1 MGNLYHNKC
10 LFKMNIL
17 ILFCLIFS
25 PVHGLNLT
33 PIVNLTSGPI
43 QGKVTEYASI
53 DVYQFLGIPYAKSP
67 VGKLRLQLPVKP
79 DPWTE
84 VKSVTDFGPACLQPM
99 NPVLNIPYTG
109 KTSED
114 CLYLNIYVTESTFNN
129 SSERLRPVLFWI
141 HGGAFTFGYGNE
153 GNTEGIPMVPLHD
166 VVLVTMNY
174 RLNAFGFIYFG
185 ANEPR
190 IPPNIGFQDQ
200 LFALKWV
207 HENIHM
213 FGGDPNSVTI
223 FGESAGSVSISAHL
237 LSPPSKGLFKRA
249 ILESGTV
256 YIDHDLDALITGSW
270 ELYNKTSCSKSEDVL
285 ECMQNLKA
293 KEILNGL
300 GDKLVAFSF
309 TAGGDI
315 LPYEPSKILAE
326 GLYDNSV
333 DLLLGVEKNEASMFM
348 NAIDPMAFN
357 HFSPMPIS
365 YREATNFLE
374 RIFDSKSIDYFRE
387 LYFGP
392 ETNNSDY
399 LRTQLERAYS
409 DLLFVCPTFVFG
421 HQYASNLGTNGGK
434 VYAYYHTQRP
444 KAYLPFF
451 NEWMGT
457 FHSSDIPYVFGL
469 PLINPDYSQK
479 DISLSREMM
488 KIWTH
493 FAENGEPPMVGE
505 TKWKPFQEKM
515 SAMILNI
522 DDWGKTETGRV
533 EFCLKQWDYLYPHV
547 SKKFQLFRYQS
558 PIL

>member
-53 DVYQFLGIPYAKSP
+53 DVYQFLGISYTKSP

-79 DPWTE
+79 DSWTE

-114 CLYLNIYVTESTFNN
+114 CLYLKIYVTESTFNN

-213 FGGDPNSVTI
+213 FGG
-223 FGESAGSVSISAHL
+223 
-237 LSPPSKGLFKRA
+237 LFKRA

-256 YIDHDLDALITGSW
+256 YTDHDVDTLITDSW
-270 ELYNKTSCSKSEDVL
+270 KLYNKTSCSKSEDVL
-285 ECMQNLKA
+285 ECMQNLTA
-293 KEILNGL
+293 NEI
-300 GDKLVAFSF
+300 
-309 TAGGDI
+309 
-315 LPYEPSKILAE
+315 
-326 GLYDNSV
+326 
-333 DLLLGVEKNEASMFM
+333 M
-348 NAIDPMAFN
+348 
-357 HFSPMPIS
+357 
-365 YREATNFLE
+365 
-374 RIFDSKSIDYFRE
+374 
-387 LYFGP
+387 
-392 ETNNSDY
+392 
-399 LRTQLERAYS
+399 Q
-409 DLLFVCPTFVFG
+409 
-421 HQYASNLGTNGGK
+421 
-434 VYAYYHTQRP
+434 
-444 KAYLPFF
+444 
-451 NEWMGT
+451 
-457 FHSSDIPYVFGL
+457 
-469 PLINPDYSQK
+469 
-479 DISLSREMM
+479 
-488 KIWTH
+488 
-493 FAENGEPPMVGE
+493 
-505 TKWKPFQEKM
+505 
-515 SAMILNI
+515 AMILNI
-522 DDWGKTETGRV
+522 DDWGKTETERV
-533 EFCLKQWDYLYPHV
+533 EFCLKQWDYIYPHV
-547 SKKFQLFRYQS
+547 THAMGKLNLNHVTKDVLREDN
-558 PIL
+558 

>member
-1 MGNLYHNKC
+1 
-10 LFKMNIL
+10 MNIL
-17 ILFCLIFS
+17 LLFCFIFS
-25 PVHGLNLT
+25 PIHGLHLT

-43 QGKVTEYASI
+43 QGKVTEYESI
-53 DVYQFLGIPYAKSP
+53 GVYQFLGIPYAKPP

-84 VKSVTDFGPACLQPM
+84 VKSVTDFGPACLQPTSLI
-99 NPVLNIPYTG
+99 NV
-109 KTSED
+109 KRTSED
-114 CLYLNIYVTESTFNN
+114 CLYLNIYVTESTFSN
-129 SSERLRPVLFWI
+129 SSKKLRPVLFWI
-141 HGGAFTFGYGNE
+141 HGGAFTTGSGNAD
-153 GNTEGIPMVPLHD
+153 TEGIPMVPLHD

-207 HENIHM
+207 HENIQM

-223 FGESAGSVSISAHL
+223 FGESAGSMSISAHL
-237 LSPPSKGLFKRA
+237 LSPLSKGLFKRS
-249 ILESGTV
+249 ILQSGTV
-256 YIDHDLDALITGSW
+256 YIDHDLDTLITDSW
-270 ELYNKTSCSKSEDVL
+270 KLYNKTSCSKSEDVL
-285 ECMQNLKA
+285 ECMQNLTA
-293 KEILNGL
+293 KEILDGL
-300 GDKLVAFSF
+300 DNRVVAFTF
-309 TAGGDI
+309 TVGDTL
-315 LPYEPSKILAE
+315 LPYEPYKVLAE

-348 NAIDPMAFN
+348 NAIDPIAFDY
-357 HFSPMPIS
+357 FSPQPIS
-365 YREATNFLE
+365 FHEATNFLE

-387 LYFGP
+387 LYIGP

-399 LRTQLERAYS
+399 LRAQLERAYS
-409 DLLFVCPTFVFG
+409 DLLFVCPTYIFG
-421 HQYASNLGTNGGK
+421 HQYASNLGTKGGK
-434 VYAYYHTQRP
+434 VYAYFHTQRP
-444 KAYLPFF
+444 KAYLSFF

-469 PLINPDYSQK
+469 PLIKSGYSQK

-493 FAENGEPPMVGE
+493 FAENGEPPMAGE

-515 SAMILNI
+515 SAMVLNI
-522 DDWGKTETGRV
+522 DDWGKTETERV
-533 EFCLKQWDYLYPHV
+533 EFCRKEWDYIYPHV
-547 SKKFQLFRYQS
+547 SKKRNQS
-558 PIL
+558 SSF

>member
-1 MGNLYHNKC
+1 
-10 LFKMNIL
+10 MNFL
-17 ILFCLIFS
+17 ILLCLIFS
-25 PVHGLNLT
+25 PIHGLNLT

-43 QGKVTEYASI
+43 QGKVVEYESI
-53 DVYQFLGIPYAKSP
+53 GVYQFLGIPYAKPP
-67 VGKLRLQLPVKP
+67 VDKLRLQLPVKP

-84 VKSVTDFGPACLQPM
+84 VKSVTDFGLACIQPLS
-99 NPVLNIPYTG
+99 PLDTKI
-109 KTSED
+109 TSED

-129 SSERLRPVLFWI
+129 SSEKLRPVLFWI
-141 HGGAFTFGYGNE
+141 HGGAFTSGS
-153 GNTEGIPMVPLHD
+153 GNTDTDGIPMVPLHD
-166 VVLVTMNY
+166 VILVTMNY

-185 ANEPR
+185 ADEPR

-223 FGESAGSVSISAHL
+223 FGESAGSWSVSAHL
-237 LSPPSKGLFKRA
+237 LSPLAKGLFKHA
-249 ILESGTV
+249 ILQSGTV
-256 YIDHDLDALITGSW
+256 YIDHDVDNLITDSW
-270 ELYNKTSCSKSEDVL
+270 KLYNKTSCSKSEDVL
-285 ECMQNLKA
+285 ECMQNLTA

-300 GDKLVAFSF
+300 DNKLVAFSYKV
-309 TAGGDI
+309 GDNF

-326 GLYDNSV
+326 GLYDNTV

-348 NAIDPMAFN
+348 NGIDPIAFN
-357 HFSPMPIS
+357 YFSPKPIS
-365 YREATNFLE
+365 YRQAINFLE
-374 RIFDSKSIDYFRE
+374 RISDSKSIDYFRE

-409 DLLFVCPTFVFG
+409 DFFFVCPTYMFG
-421 HQYASNLGTNGGK
+421 HQYASNLGTKGK
-434 VYAYYHTQRP
+434 VYAYLHTQRP
-444 KAYLPFF
+444 KSYLPFAS
-451 NEWMGT
+451 EWMGT
-457 FHSSDIPYVFGL
+457 YHSSDIPYVFGL
-469 PLINPDYSQK
+469 PLTKPGYSQK

-522 DDWGKTETGRV
+522 DDWGKTETERV
-533 EFCLKQWDYLYPHV
+533 EFCIKEWDFIYPHV
-547 SKKFQLFRYQS
+547 TKKLQLFRYQS
-558 PIL
+558 PIS